1 MLANIDFDPVDAE
14 IEHVSKTLHTVF
26 EFFPGGAAV
35 SNYVKLFTYLS
46 HSSMHALE
54 VTGETTSLNYNR
66 GETPADT
73 DSMARLEPDP
83 DSQLTL
89 DDKVIDQLKQDMGED
104 AEMVI
109 ESYVESIDE
118 FLCDIENRTVR
129 TSSDDLHRWAHTIK
143 SSAASIGAMRLAHL
157 AAQMENSYR
166 DRIQIDL
173 GEQLQ
178 SMQQEYRRVNASLEK
193 ITNS

>member
-1 MLANIDFDPVDAE
+1 MAKID
-14 IEHVSKTLHTVF
+14 
-26 EFFPGGAAV
+26 
-35 SNYVKLFTYLS
+35 
-46 HSSMHALE
+46 
-54 VTGETTSLNYNR
+54 
-66 GETPADT
+66 
-73 DSMARLEPDP
+73 PDP
-83 DSQLTL
+83 DNQLTL

-118 FLCDIENRTVR
+118 FLCDIKNRTVR
-129 TSSDDLHRWAHTIK
+129 TPNEDLHRWAHTIK

-173 GEQLQ
+173 GAQLQ
-178 SMQQEYRRVNASLEK
+178 SMQLEYQRVNDSLEK
-193 ITNS
+193 IVDS